1 MAYISMIPHLTLLLL
16 FITTFSYSE
25 TPVSN
30 DETVLR
36 LSPNEQESAY
46 RVLESVNFDI
56 NWRSIFPDDLC
67 HSGPHGL
74 VCDYF
79 FDENGNNGSVHITEL
94 SFGYVSE
101 YSSNP
106 PCSFNSTFS
115 PSLTNFSQ
123 LKKLFFYKCFTDKEV
138 SIPGYFSNLSSTLQE
153 LVFVENPS
161 LFGTLN
167 NKIST
172 FPSLRRLVITGTK
185 LSGTIPDE
193 ISGFLEL
200 EQITISRNKLTGE
213 VPVSVGKLKKLKI
226 LDLSYNGFEGVLPES
241 IGNITNLVKLD
252 VGFNQFNGRIP
263 ESLVGLQKLE
273 FMDLSWNQFGNYGV
287 PLFLSEMKSL
297 RELYLN
303 GNKLGGQIPEIWENL
318 DGILGLGLSGLGLV
332 GKIPSSM
339 GKFLKSVS
347 FLSLDNN
354 TLEGTVPE
362 EFGLLDSIHE
372 LNLENNKLSGRV
384 KLSSKIEGRIK
395 LRGNNGLCVDSEE
408 LRSSHVKS
416 NRGSGFMKLCNKPN
430 VPNAVFLS
438 GSSLLSPYS
447 HVFVVFLV
455 YLVFY

>member
-1 MAYISMIPHLTLLLL
+1 MIPHLTLLLL

-25 TPVSN
+25 TPLFT
-30 DETVLR
+30 DETVLL

-46 RVLESVNFDI
+46 RVLESVSSDI

-67 HSGPHGL
+67 NSGPHGL

-106 PCSFNSTFS
+106 PCSFDSTFS

-123 LKKLFFYKCFTDKEV
+123 LKKLFFYKCFTNKEV
-138 SIPGYFSNLSSTLQE
+138 SIPRYFSNLSSTLQE
-153 LVFVENPS
+153 LVFIENPS

-167 NKIST
+167 YKIST
-172 FPSLRRLVITGTK
+172 FTSLRRLVITGTK
-185 LSGTIPDE
+185 LSGTFPDE

-200 EQITISRNKLTGE
+200 EQITISRNKLIGE
-213 VPVSVGKLKKLKI
+213 VPVI
-226 LDLSYNGFEGVLPES
+226 LPES

-263 ESLVGLQKLE
+263 ESLI
-273 FMDLSWNQFGNYGV
+273 SWNQFGNHGV
-287 PLFLSEMKSL
+287 LLFLSEMKSL

-339 GKFLKSVS
+339 GKYLKNVS
-347 FLSLDNN
+347 FL
-354 TLEGTVPE
+354 
-362 EFGLLDSIHE
+362 
-372 LNLENNKLSGRV
+372 R
-384 KLSSKIEGRIK
+384 
-395 LRGNNGLCVDSEE
+395 
-408 LRSSHVKS
+408 
-416 NRGSGFMKLCNKPN
+416 
-430 VPNAVFLS
+430 
-438 GSSLLSPYS
+438 
-447 HVFVVFLV
+447 
-455 YLVFY
+455 

>member
-25 TPVSN
+25 TPLSD
-30 DETVLR
+30 DETLIL
-36 LSPNEQESAY
+36 LSPYEQESAY
-46 RVLESVNFDI
+46 RVLESVNSDI
-56 NWRSIFPDDLC
+56 NWRSVFPDDLC
-67 HSGPHGL
+67 NSGPHGL

-79 FDENGNNGSVHITEL
+79 FDEDGDNGSVHITEL

-138 SIPGYFSNLSSTLQE
+138 SIPGYFSNLTSTLQQ
-153 LVFVENPS
+153 LVFIENPS

-167 NKIST
+167 GKLST
-172 FPSLRRLVITGTK
+172 LTSLRRLVITGTQI
-185 LSGTIPDE
+185 SGKIPDE
-193 ISGFLEL
+193 ISGLLEL

-213 VPVSVGKLKKLKI
+213 VPGSVGKLKKLKV
-226 LDLSYNGFEGVLPES
+226 LDLSYNGFQGFLPES

-252 VGFNQFNGRIP
+252 IGFNQFNGRIP
-263 ESLVGLQKLE
+263 ESC
-273 FMDLSWNQFGNYGV
+273 SWNQFGNYGV

-303 GNKLGGQIPEIWENL
+303 GNKLGGHIPEIWENL
-318 DGILGLGLSGLGLV
+318 DGILGLDLSGLGLV

-339 GKFLKSVS
+339 GKS
-347 FLSLDNN
+347 
-354 TLEGTVPE
+354 TVPE
-362 EFGLLDSIHE
+362 EFELLESIHE

-395 LRGNNGLCVDSEE
+395 LRGNNGLCVDSEGV
-408 LRSSHVKS
+408 RSSYVKS
-416 NRGSGFMKLCNKPN
+416 NKGSGFIKLCNKPAVPN
-430 VPNAVFLS
+430 PNAVFLS
-438 GSSLLSPYS
+438 GSALFSPYS
-447 HVFVVFLV
+447 HVFVFLI
-455 YLVFY
+455 YLVFYY